1 MPSMSSDQIQNVSVK
16 VVEGFLNDKVPMSAG
31 LAKQASELGMNLEQI
46 KRACEASNV
55 ISHLK
60 LMELSNDRT
69 VEFPV
74 CDVNEVMTQMCTPDL
89 NKSASV
95 IRTEPVQEEAAL
107 EKTAS
112 EAEPKLELA
121 PAETMHYFIKAAAEN
136 ERRLSELE
144 GEVFVVHDKLMKAA
158 GELRKEANWND
169 KLSCIETDHYNELSI
184 LIGGQAADK
193 RDFGGA
199 ELFKEA
205 ELSKVKEISELFK
218 MAKCMVAEK
227 AKRAELD
234 KRSKDF
240 QKEAMLATVAG
251 AVGRGLGS
259 AVRTVAKPIVSAVA
273 APIKGSYEMG
283 RNALAHTSLG
293 KGLNMTAK
301 PLSGSAKAV
310 KVGAP
315 VAVAAGLD
323 SAAYRSQGG
332 AGMGNDVWDTLQG

>member
-16 VVEGFLNDKVPMSAG
+16 VVEGFLNDKIPMSTG

-74 CDVNEVMTQMCTPDL
+74 CDVNEVMTHMCTPDL
-89 NKSASV
+89 QKSAGV
-95 IRTEPVQEEAAL
+95 TKVAPVQEEANL

-112 EAEPKLELA
+112 EAEHKLELS
-121 PAETMHYFIKAAAEN
+121 PAETMYYFVKAAADN
-136 ERRLSELE
+136 ERRLSEIE

-158 GELRKEANWND
+158 SELRKEANWND
-169 KLSCIETDHYNELSI
+169 KLSCIETENYNELSI

-205 ELSKVKEISELFK
+205 ELAKVKEISELFK

-227 AKRAELD
+227 AKRAELA
-234 KRSKDF
+234 KKSKDF
-240 QKEAMLATVAG
+240 QKEAMVATVAG

-259 AVRTVAKPIVSAVA
+259 AVRTVAKPVVSAVA
-273 APIKGSYEMG
+273 APIKGSYEIG
-283 RNALAHTSLG
+283 RNAIAKTTPG
-293 KGLNMTAK
+293 KWLNMQVK
-301 PLSGSAKAV
+301 PDSSAAKAMRF
-310 KVGAP
+310 GAP
-315 VAVAAGLD
+315 VAAAAGLD
-323 SAAYRSQGG
+323 AVAYKSQGG
-332 AGMGNDVWDTLQG
+332 AGAGNDVWDTLQG